1 MGSMSLI
8 EGARWTGT
16 LESLG
21 KLGGF
26 CGVEGQ
32 PGCLVGS
39 EQGGEQRRSQW
50 GQGGQ
55 RVQGSAALEKGWGV
69 IPGSAGSD
77 RKPLSMGVTGSELH
91 FRKASSGCQV
101 VNEQD

>member
-55 RVQGSAALEKGWGV
+55 RGIE
-69 IPGSAGSD
+69 
-77 RKPLSMGVTGSELH
+77 
-91 FRKASSGCQV
+91 ASSPQKGMGGMGLGMEERSEEMGGQGRWHAGPP
-101 VNEQD
+101 Q